1 LAYATETKY
10 CKDSETGTMLCTK
23 EEKELQKSSIKKRL
37 NTAKLQSIN
46 YITGKKKVMH

>member
-1 LAYATETKY
+1 
-10 CKDSETGTMLCTK
+10 MLCTK

-46 YITGKKKVMH
+46 YITGKKKLCIKLCKRIISQTLLEA